1 MLANVCIGAPTP
13 TDSSAEQ
20 GARVPEKS
28 PQQTIQELRDLVVAY
43 FKQETVEP
51 LKGLGRYVGFGIG
64 GAFVLGLGVLFLATG
79 ALRALQTETG
89 TTFTGN
95 WSWAPY
101 AIVFVALVALAG
113 LTWLARNRG
122 AAKTGDRAAGR

>member
-1 MLANVCIGAPTP
+1 MLANVCIGATTT

-28 PQQTIQELRDLVVAY
+28 PQQTIQELRELVVAY
-43 FKQETVEP
+43 FKQETVDP
-51 LKGLGRYVGFGIG
+51 LKDLGRYVGFGIG
-64 GAFVLGLGVLFLATG
+64 GAFIIGFGVLFLATG

-101 AIVFVALVALAG
+101 AIVFAALIVLAG
-113 LTWLARNRG
+113 LTWMARNR
-122 AAKTGDRAAGR
+122 ASAKPGR

>member
-1 MLANVCIGAPTP
+1 
-13 TDSSAEQ
+13 
-20 GARVPEKS
+20 VPEKS

-64 GAFVLGLGVLFLATG
+64 GAFVLGFGVLFLATG

-95 WSWAPY
+95 WSWVPY
-101 AIVFVALVALAG
+101 AIVFVALLVLAG
-113 LTWLARNRG
+113 LTWMARNR
-122 AAKTGDRAAGR
+122 ASTKTGDRASGR

>member
-1 MLANVCIGAPTP
+1 
-13 TDSSAEQ
+13 
-20 GARVPEKS
+20 VPEKS
-28 PQQTIQELRDLVVAY
+28 PQQTIQELRELVVAY

-64 GAFVLGLGVLFLATG
+64 GAFAFGFGVLFLATG

-101 AIVFVALVALAG
+101 AIVFVALLVLAG
-113 LTWLARNRG
+113 LTWMARNRVST
-122 AAKTGDRAAGR
+122 KTGDRAPGR